1 MLAVKQDIMEVALQE
16 QEEDLSLVQVV
27 VLLILELV
35 VQL

>member
-1 MLAVKQDIMEVALQE
+1 MEVALQE